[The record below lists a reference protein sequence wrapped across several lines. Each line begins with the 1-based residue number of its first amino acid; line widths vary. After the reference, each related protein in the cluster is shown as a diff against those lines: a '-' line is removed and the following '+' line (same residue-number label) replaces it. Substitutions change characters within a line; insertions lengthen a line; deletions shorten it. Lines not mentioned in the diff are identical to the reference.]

1 MKMSSV
7 PEFLIGATNVY
18 RTRYYIVRQR
28 ICLRDGESGSY
39 LVSHDTYFRCTPKLD
54 QEYDNVFSDREDVDG
69 KRGKRMKR
77 TGKSFS
83 RTLSR
88 AMCAVKT
95 SAS

>member
-28 ICLRDGESGSY
+28 ISLRDGESGSY

-54 QEYDNVFSDREDVDG
+54 QEYDNVFSDREDLDG
-69 KRGKRMKR
+69 KRIH
-77 TGKSFS
+77 T
-83 RTLSR
+83 
-88 AMCAVKT
+88 AMHTRNYVD
-95 SAS
+95 

>member
-54 QEYDNVFSDREDVDG
+54 REYDDVFSDREDVDG
-69 KRGKRMKR
+69 KRIP
-77 TGKSFS
+77 T
-83 RTLSR
+83 
-88 AMCAVKT
+88 AMHTRKYVY
-95 SAS
+95 